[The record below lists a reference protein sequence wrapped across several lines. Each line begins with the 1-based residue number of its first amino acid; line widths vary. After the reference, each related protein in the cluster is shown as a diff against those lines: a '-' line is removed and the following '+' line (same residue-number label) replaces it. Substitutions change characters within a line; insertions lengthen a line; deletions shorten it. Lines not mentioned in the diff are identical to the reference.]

1 MSQIEELKR
10 ILVGDNTEQLSELKE
25 RVENIETRTKDVAEV
40 LAPAIDIG
48 INQSDELVNALK
60 QPVSVGLKKAIRA
73 EPTEYAQILYPAIAP
88 SIRLAIS
95 QAISSLLATINQTV
109 KSATSFSGIRT
120 RVESARTGVPY
131 AELVLRKSLL
141 YRVEHVYLID
151 RESGLMIAECAA
163 ENRQSLDSDAV
174 SAMFSAIQSFVQ
186 DSFSGSDQDR
196 LTDITVGAH
205 NVWIAHSPRAMLA
218 CVIYGEAP
226 ETLKTQLYDTLDH
239 ISTAYSNPLADFAGD
254 TSRFL
259 GVEDYMRPLLR
270 LRLKEDI
277 KASTETSWAT
287 KLLFLL
293 VLGVLGILFA
303 QWFDRDSKLATLE
316 HHFSE
321 TPGLV
326 LTSAYWHENQIV
338 VEGLQDPD
346 AELPIAILA
355 AHEIDQS
362 MLSIQTTPFRSLEPA
377 LELQRFLRELRPP
390 TGSKFN
396 RVGDSVE
403 LTGEA
408 PINWLLQNNERL
420 RQLAA
425 DQRLNINELFVS
437 ATSLDEFLRDNLGDV
452 DHPLYEQISAEVL
465 TRPWN
470 QVDLN
475 SISPAGLSLRLQA
488 ASAQE

>member
-10 ILVGDNTEQLSELKE
+10 ILVGDNTEQLTELKE
-25 RVENIETRTKDVAEV
+25 RVENIDTRTRDVAEV

-48 INQSDELVNALK
+48 INESDALVNALK
-60 QPVSVGLKKAIRA
+60 QPVSTGLKKAIRA
-73 EPTEYAQILYPAIAP
+73 EPVEYAQILYPAIAP

-109 KSATSFSGIRT
+109 KSATSLSGIRT
-120 RVESARTGVPY
+120 RIESARTGVPY
-131 AELVLRKSLL
+131 AELMLRKSLL

-163 ENRQSLDSDAV
+163 ENSQTLDSDAV

-196 LTDITVGAH
+196 LTDFTVGSH

-239 ISTAYSNPLADFAGD
+239 ISTAYSNPLAEFDGD
-254 TSRFL
+254 TTRFL

-270 LRLKEDI
+270 LRLREDI
-277 KASTETSWAT
+277 KASTETGWAT
-287 KLLFLL
+287 KLLFLVVVA
-293 VLGVLGILFA
+293 VLGVLFA
-303 QWFDRDSKLATLE
+303 QWFDRDSKLSTLE
-316 HHFSE
+316 HYFNQ

-326 LTSAYWHENQIV
+326 LTSAYWEQDQIV

-346 AELPIAILA
+346 AELPMSILQ
-355 AHEIDQS
+355 AHQIDS
-362 MLSIQTTPFRSLEPA
+362 SILSIQTTPFRSLEPA
-377 LELQRFLRELRPP
+377 LELHRFARELRPP
-390 TGSKFN
+390 AGSN
-396 RVGDSVE
+396 LDLVDENVE

-425 DQRLNINELFVS
+425 DQRLDINELFVS
-437 ATSLDEFLRDNLGDV
+437 AASLEEFLVSNLGDA
-452 DHPLYEQISAEVL
+452 DHPLYDQISAEVL
-465 TRPWN
+465 TKPWN

-475 SISPAGLSLRLQA
+475 SISPAGLNLRLQA
-488 ASAQE
+488 AAALE